1 MAQAASDARWA
12 LRNRWTIVVKVSGHP
27 EATGLGDETKPV
39 GSPADDPPVRGSGH
53 DRGVDPDGLDLEL
66 VENRSSSVT
75 ADQNEPVV
83 RAPLQ
88 LVGNVGG
95 ELGGDIG
102 GVGGV
107 GTLWRAGGS
116 VRRDAS

>member
-1 MAQAASDARWA
+1 MGASGFERQVGAPQPLDNSDQGVR
-12 LRNRWTIVVKVSGHP
+12 HP

-39 GSPADDPPVRGSGH
+39 GSPADDPPVRGSEH
-53 DRGVDPDGLDLEL
+53 DRGVDPDGFDLEL

-88 LVGNVGG
+88 LGGNGAAPPRR
-95 ELGGDIG
+95 LPR
-102 GVGGV
+102 
-107 GTLWRAGGS
+107 RAGRNDPAAGG
-116 VRRDAS
+116 AAGY

>member
-1 MAQAASDARWA
+1 MGAPQPLD
-12 LRNRWTIVVKVSGHP
+12 NSGQGVRAP

-75 ADQNEPVV
+75 ADQNEPVIRLLCSWSATSAASWVAISVAWAASERSGGPV
-83 RAPLQ
+83 RIC
-88 LVGNVGG
+88 V
-95 ELGGDIG
+95 
-102 GVGGV
+102 
-107 GTLWRAGGS
+107 S
-116 VRRDAS
+116 